1 MQRFR
6 WPILVGELIL
16 LAVALAV
23 PRMDLPQT
31 AFDEANTP
39 INQATVIAV
48 LGCRSDLTSLRSAAT
63 AAQAVVRPRQIH
75 PAPADASNH
84 RHDLRSEP
92 LLALLCTFL
101 C

>member
-48 LGCRSDLTSLRSAAT
+48 LGCRSDLTGLRSAAT
-63 AAQAVVRPRQIH
+63 TAPAVVRPRQIH
-75 PAPADASNH
+75 LAPADASNH
-84 RHDLRSEP
+84 RQHSRSGP
-92 LLALLCTFL
+92 LLALLCSFL